1 MPRTPAPIRAYWLA
15 PPAPPPEPPEPPAP
29 PVPPEPVPLPAPPV
43 PPPLPP
49 VPPGIGS
56 EPAPVPLPV
65 PVPVPGTVVLPSV
78 PGVVVPG
85 VVVPGVRVPLS
96 LGGAPG
102 VVGDVGAVVPGAGAL
117 ESATAGRTA
126 PANRPPSTMA
136 GILILFIVI
145 TFHPGWW
152 ASSPAFFNEASAPY
166 TRPAV
171 VQQCSASRING
182 RQPRS
187 ASVNSASQGSASC
200 SGVTLSLASTRS
212 IGSTS
217 RMPNSANNSRTSS
230 PPAQ

>member
-1 MPRTPAPIRAYWLA
+1 MTYWPAPPPA
-15 PPAPPPEPPEPPAP
+15 PPAPPAPLPAP
-29 PVPPEPVPLPAPPV
+29 PPVPSPVPLPAPPV

-65 PVPVPGTVVLPSV
+65 PVPVPGAVVLPSV

-85 VVVPGVRVPLS
+85 VVVPGVMVPLS

-117 ESATAGRTA
+117 ESAMAGRTA
-126 PANRPPSTMA
+126 PASRPLSTRA
-136 GILILFIVI
+136 GIFILFIVV

-152 ASSPAFFNEASAPY
+152 GSSPAFFNEANAPY
-166 TRPAV
+166 TRPAL
-171 VQQCSASRING
+171 VQQCSPRRING
-182 RQPRS
+182 RYPRR
-187 ASVNSASQGSASC
+187 ASTNSASQGSASC

-212 IGSTS
+212 MGSTS
-217 RMPNSANNSRTSS
+217 RMLSSANSSRTSS